1 MTYILRNTITL
12 LIFFTILIIG
22 LYIYAKYQ
30 CNYYENFDE
39 CEYCDHFVDKKLELS
54 DASFHKSTL
63 DGKMYKVQN
72 AHKYPTQAANILSR
86 IDSYSKELITFLKT
100 KFIDQGQGTANQQDA
115 VKLLVRNYNPNRI
128 VENSPENPDND
139 TSYTINKG
147 AVLAIC
153 LREKDPETMN
163 DPSTYDFESMQDL
176 IFVTYHE
183 LTHMAM
189 RERNHPPKFWELF
202 KFMLLEAEHAGIF
215 KSTNYAHYPII
226 YCGLKIQYNPR
237 YDNNRPIF
245 S

>member
-1 MTYILRNTITL
+1 MACIIQNGITL
-12 LIFFTILIIG
+12 LIFFTILAIG
-22 LYIYAKYQ
+22 LYIFIKY
-30 CNYYENFDE
+30 CNNEDCDK

-54 DASFHKSTL
+54 DASFYESTI
-63 DGKMYKVQN
+63 DGKMYKVQD

-86 IDSYSKELITFLKT
+86 IDSYSKELIKFLKH
-100 KFIDQGQGTANQQDA
+100 KFIDNKQGTANQQAA
-115 VKLLVRNYNPNRI
+115 VKLLIKNYDPQRI

-153 LREKDPETMN
+153 LREKDPTMMN
-163 DPSTYDFESMQDL
+163 DLTTYDFESMQDL

-189 RERNHPPKFWELF
+189 KERNHPPKFWELF
-202 KFMLLEAEHAGIF
+202 KFMLIEAEQAGIF
-215 KSTNYAHYPII
+215 KSTNYAKYPIT
-226 YCGLKIQYNPR
+226 YCGLKIGYNPR
-237 YDNNRPIF
+237 YDNGRKLY